1 MARINLLPWREEER
15 QRRTK
20 DFLSRMFLAGL
31 LAVGAAAFGVYYTQG
46 LVDHQ
51 NARNAYLQQEIDRL
65 KAELEEIKELESTKS
80 KLLARMEIIQQLQ
93 TRRPQI
99 VHLFHELAAT
109 LPDGVYLT
117 GITQS
122 TNRITLEGRAE
133 SNARVSAYMRNLDD
147 SVWLANPRLEVIQAE
162 SGEEISK
169 FTLHLDQTHPD
180 SEAENTGKPAKA
192 NGARS

>member
-15 QRRTK
+15 RRRTK
-20 DFLSRMFLAGL
+20 DFLTRMLLAGI
-31 LAVGAAAFGVYYTQG
+31 LAIAATGYALHYAQG

-51 NARNAYLQQEIDRL
+51 NSRNQYLQNEIDRL

-80 KLLARMEIIQQLQ
+80 KLLSRMEIIQQLQ

-117 GITQS
+117 GITQAG
-122 TNRITLEGRAE
+122 NRISLEGRAE

-147 SVWLANPRLEVIQAE
+147 STWLTNPRLEVIEAKTDAGT
-162 SGEEISK
+162 ST
-169 FTLHLDQTHPD
+169 FTLHLEQTHPD
-180 SEAENTGKPAKA
+180 ADKDEQEATQ
-192 NGARS
+192 